1 MSGPAEKN
9 SQFFG
14 THCSILADKFVSIC
28 AIRFLGKHSSICHF
42 WKPYSP
48 YSSRSCSVSKL
59 CCSDLVSFANT
70 TSAPSAVLDSHVH
83 GKLGQEDKVGPRI
96 SFWGGNVGWG
106 GPGKL
111 VGEGT
116 QYATTTGHFDATEP
130 VVEAEV

>member
-1 MSGPAEKN
+1 MSGPAIN
-9 SQFFG
+9 SFP
-14 THCSILADKFVSIC
+14 FVP
-28 AIRFLGKHSSICHF
+28 LNF
-42 WKPYSP
+42 W
-48 YSSRSCSVSKL
+48 VSKTAYATSGSHTAPIPVDL
-59 CCSDLVSFANT
+59 VVFQNLVSFANT